1 MCGIKNI
8 VQLAIASQKI
18 CSVHLT
24 EYFIY
29 QWVGYIWSVDIF
41 GDEFITDLF
50 WKTGDEI
57 DNDQHLGKVMG
68 LSIETF
74 SIIVVASYLLCP
86 FLPSALY
93 KCFLWIYLGS
103 EALVFE
109 PVLETSMFW
118 SVCLQLSSLQVL

>member
-68 LSIETF
+68 LSIETYF
-74 SIIVVASYLLCP
+74 LL
-86 FLPSALY
+86 
-93 KCFLWIYLGS
+93 
-103 EALVFE
+103 
-109 PVLETSMFW
+109 
-118 SVCLQLSSLQVL
+118 